1 MIQEFISPA
10 NNHVFEINNKIKVID
25 NKIEK
30 NK

>member
-10 NNHVFEINNKIKVID
+10 NNHIFEVNNRIKVID

-30 NK
+30 